1 VAVSFE
7 CRTQIAAAVETVFD
21 LSLSIDAHVASM
33 RGSGERA
40 VDGVT
45 SGAIG
50 LGEQVTWRAKHFG
63 LPFTMTSK
71 IVELDRPVRF
81 VDEQVRGPFRQFR
94 HEHCFEGA
102 DDTCVMID
110 RIRFAAPLGPLGW
123 LAERL
128 VLGAY
133 LPKLIAQRNDF
144 LKAAAESSGA

>member
-1 VAVSFE
+1 MAVSFE
-7 CRTQIAAAVETVFD
+7 CRTEIAAAVETVFD

-40 VDGVT
+40 VDGIT
-45 SGAIG
+45 SGSIG

-71 IVELDRPVRF
+71 IVELERPVRF
-81 VDEQVRGPFRQFR
+81 VDEQVRGPFRHFR

-110 RIRFAAPLGPLGW
+110 RVRFGAPLGPLGW

-128 VLGAY
+128 VLARTC
-133 LPKLIAQRNDF
+133 P
-144 LKAAAESSGA
+144 SSSRSATSS